1 MRDNDSQQRSSIGF
15 IAGIIAAVLVT
26 GSATAW
32 WAIHTLTN
40 SPDQTPT
47 TTQTPATQN
56 PDTPDTIERGQVYWL
71 ETTGDRLKLQSSPLT
86 VQKSATDQDVL
97 KTAIENLL
105 SGPATANNETT
116 IPPGTKLLDLKLEK
130 QKVHLNLSSEFTTGG
145 GSASMIGRLAQLLYT
160 ATSLDENTKVWL
172 FIDGQ
177 PLEVLGGE
185 GLMIEQPMTRQWFDE
200 NFEL

>member
-1 MRDNDSQQRSSIGF
+1 MMRDNDSQQRSSIGF

-56 PDTPDTIERGQVYWL
+56 QDTLERAQVYWL

-86 VQKSATDQDVL
+86 VQKSATDQDVI

-105 SGPATANNETT
+105 SGPATASNETT

-130 QKVHLNLSSEFTTGG
+130 QNLHLNLSSEFTTGG

-172 FIDGQ
+172 LIDGQ

>member
-56 PDTPDTIERGQVYWL
+56 QDTLERAQVYWL

-86 VQKSATDQDVL
+86 VQKSATDQEVL

-105 SGPATANNETT
+105 SGPATTSNETT
-116 IPPGTKLLDLKLEK
+116 IPSGTKLLDLKLEK
-130 QKVHLNLSSEFTTGG
+130 QKLHLNLSSEFTTGG

-172 FIDGQ
+172 LIDGQ

>member
-1 MRDNDSQQRSSIGF
+1 MMRDNDSQQRSSIGF

-56 PDTPDTIERGQVYWL
+56 QDTLERAQVYWL
-71 ETTGDRLKLQSSPLT
+71 ETTGDRLKLQGSPLT

-105 SGPATANNETT
+105 SGPATASNETT

-130 QKVHLNLSSEFTTGG
+130 QKLHLNLSSEFTTGG

-172 FIDGQ
+172 LIDGQ